1 MSSRCFLPAE
11 KNSSPGDSLL
21 FQTAKLRNVNEQA
34 TAKVEEPKFSIKPS

>member
-21 FQTAKLRNVNEQA
+21 FQTAKLRNVDEQP
-34 TAKVEEPKFSIKPS
+34 TPKLEEPKFSIK